1 MRPPVSSLSRLSVHC
16 GQSRGEREAIDPN
29 LVGTGE
35 RLTNNIKGLRATL
48 ECLEGRC
55 DIRRL
60 PDFQR
65 DGLDAERVGRGLDL
79 VQLPHGRWIVGIGH
93 DRQSAEAGDDL
104 AQEFE
109 ALARKFGRRERQA
122 GDVAAR
128 PRQTG
133 DEASAKRVRHRREH
147 DRDDRGRLFRCEHRR
162 SRRDNDIDLE
172 PDKLGGDLRETL
184 EASLRPANLDR
195 DGAALD
201 PAEFAQPL
209 HKSGDPLASRRKAS
223 ARAQKPDGRQLRR
236 LLRARRERPR
246 DRAAEQRDE
255 LAPPHRAHPRPGSQP
270 SIAGLVVEGGV
281 HRSKKRRLMSGWG
294 H

>member
-1 MRPPVSSLSRLSVHC
+1 MVSMPSGRAAVSTSSSSRT
-16 GQSRGEREAIDPN
+16 R
-29 LVGTGE
+29 
-35 RLTNNIKGLRATL
+35 
-48 ECLEGRC
+48 
-55 DIRRL
+55 
-60 PDFQR
+60 
-65 DGLDAERVGRGLDL
+65 
-79 VQLPHGRWIVGIGH
+79 RWIVGIGH

-147 DRDDRGRLFRCEHRR
+147 DRDDRGRLLRREDRR

-184 EASLRPANLDR
+184 AASLRPANLDR
-195 DGAALD
+195 DGATLD

-209 HKSGDPLASRRKAS
+209 HKSGDPLARGGRRLP
-223 ARAQKPDGRQLRR
+223 AQKPDGRQLPR

-246 DRAAEQRDE
+246 RRRAAEQRDE
-255 LAPPHRAHPRPGSQP
+255 LAPLHSITSSAGASSVAGTLRPSALAVLRLITSSNLVGCTTGRS
-270 SIAGLVVEGGV
+270 AGFVALENP
-281 HRSKKRRLMSGWG
+281 
-294 H
+294 